1 MDGRDLI
8 FSTAEGPWSRAILRY
23 SLASTFLSCT
33 WPPMSE
39 YTGTR
44 LKVELTDGT
53 LLQGT
58 VCSIDQHTSVL
69 HLKEG
74 SFLCPHLYPPIP
86 RSFDQ
91 HTRSP
96 TIQKSLF
103 DCLTANCAELP
114 NSRFRVRRSRI
125 SVSLNLRLRSRM
137 SHLLQN
143 QCHNSNSNSNNNN
156 STSSLLS
163 NHRLQGNQSRSNARQ
178 NRRLLWILPL
188 LA

>member
-1 MDGRDLI
+1 
-8 FSTAEGPWSRAILRY
+8 
-23 SLASTFLSCT
+23 
-33 WPPMSE
+33 MSE

-74 SFLCPHLYPPIP
+74 SFLCSYSCTRQSHSL
-86 RSFDQ
+86 DQ
-91 HTRSP
+91 HSHSP
-96 TIQKSLF
+96 TIQKSPF
-103 DCLTANCAELP
+103 DCLTANCAALP

-125 SVSLNLRLRSRM
+125 SASLNLRLRSRM

-143 QCHNSNSNSNNNN
+143 QCHNSNSNSNNSYN
-156 STSSLLS
+156 SSQFDNHSL
-163 NHRLQGNQSRSNARQ
+163 QDNQSRSNARQ
-178 NRRLLWILPL
+178 NRRLSWILPL